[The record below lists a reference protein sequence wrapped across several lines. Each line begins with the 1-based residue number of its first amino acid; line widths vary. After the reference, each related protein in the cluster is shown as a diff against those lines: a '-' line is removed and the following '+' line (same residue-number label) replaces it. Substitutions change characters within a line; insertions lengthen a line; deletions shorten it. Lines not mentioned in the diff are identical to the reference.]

1 MHVVSSPCLIYMY
14 IYLQG
19 KGDMIP
25 AALPVVP
32 ISLSLLARYVREKR
46 RKKGKQKPK
55 KATAFYYSF
64 QIIHSEQHLSSAYA
78 CLCVYVSQTW
88 QVRGSLVVHVH
99 SIKKCIFV
107 VVVHGSLFVV
117 VCCTLPEAK
126 SNGHHLLAGRC
137 QLCCE
142 AENPNSPSPKRG
154 QKKEKKKRNPP
165 IPMLCSH
172 LLETNINEI
181 PFC

>member
-1 MHVVSSPCLIYMY
+1 
-14 IYLQG
+14 
-19 KGDMIP
+19 MIP

-32 ISLSLLARYVREKR
+32 ISLSLLARYVKEKR
-46 RKKGKQKPK
+46 GKKGKNEKRKKKP
-55 KATAFYYSF
+55 TAFYFSF

-88 QVRGSLVVHVH
+88 QVGGSLVVHVR

-107 VVVHGSLFVV
+107 VVVHGSLFVIV
-117 VCCTLPEAK
+117 RCTLPRKVK
-126 SNGHHLLAGRC
+126 SNGHHLPAGRC

-154 QKKEKKKRNPP
+154 RKKEKRKKRKENRPFP
-165 IPMLCSH
+165 CSVRIYSRRISMRLH
-172 LLETNINEI
+172 SARNGSDSGH
-181 PFC
+181 